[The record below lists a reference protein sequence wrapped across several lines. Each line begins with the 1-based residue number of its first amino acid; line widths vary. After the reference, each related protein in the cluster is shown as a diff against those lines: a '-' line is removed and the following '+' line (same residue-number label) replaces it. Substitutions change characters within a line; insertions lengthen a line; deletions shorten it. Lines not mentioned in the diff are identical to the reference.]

1 MESSSKFLESSKEFL
16 SSNSFIS
23 KISFI
28 ILIIIA
34 FILLFNFSYWIMN
47 MIISPSRSPFLIN
60 GMKDAKTLKIIT
72 QDIRQQGSIP
82 IYRSNDQYN
91 GIEMTWSTWI
101 YIDDPTYLQTQSG
114 GSSNNRRYNAV
125 FIKGSNSKNINSI
138 GVMQDDRLGV
148 TFRNSNGP
156 GVYLQPEYSVSPT
169 TFQSTELSNLIKMN
183 MVIIVDIFPFREPNS
198 DRTLYNQTITIEG
211 IPIKKW
217 VSVIMRFSTQ
227 NIVDVFIN
235 GSLQQRVKLFNTV
248 RQNYDDVFINP
259 EGGFDGFLSNL
270 RYYDYSIGTFEINQ
284 IVSSGPNLTM
294 PDDSNLK
301 NANPY
306 YLSTKWM
313 FGETNVS

>member
-16 SSNSFIS
+16 SSNSFIA

-47 MIISPSRSPFLIN
+47 MVLSPSRSPYLIN

-91 GIEMTWSTWI
+91 GIEMTWSSWI
-101 YIDDPTYLQTQSG
+101 YIDDPTYLQTTD
-114 GSSNNRRYNAV
+114 NTYNTV
-125 FIKGSNSKNINSI
+125 FVKGSNSKSI
-138 GVMQDDRLGV
+138 QTMGVIGNQRGG
-148 TFRNSNGP
+148 TFRNSNAP
-156 GVYLQPEYSVSPT
+156 GVYLQPEYSVTSS
-169 TFQSTELSNLIKMN
+169 TFQSPPTNSNLIKMN
-183 MVIIVDIFPFREPNS
+183 LVIMVDIFPFRDPNS
-198 DRTLYNQTITIEG
+198 DTTIYNQKIIIEG

-217 VSVIMRFSTQ
+217 VSIIMRFSTQ
-227 NIVDVFIN
+227 NILDVFIN
-235 GSLQQRVKLFNTV
+235 GSLQQRVKLYNTV

-259 EGGFDGFLSNL
+259 DGGFDGFLSNL

-284 IVSSGPNLTM
+284 IVSAGPNLTM

-301 NANPY
+301 NSNPY

-313 FGETNVS
+313 FGEANAS

>member
-16 SSNSFIS
+16 SSNSFIA

-47 MIISPSRSPFLIN
+47 MVLSPSRSPYLIN
-60 GMKDAKTLKIIT
+60 GMKDAKTLKVIT

-101 YIDDPTYLQTQSG
+101 YIDDPTYLQTQAT
-114 GSSNNRRYNAV
+114 GSSDNRPYNPV
-125 FIKGSNSKNINSI
+125 FVKGSNSKNINSI
-138 GVMQDDRLGV
+138 GVMQGDRLGV

-183 MVIIVDIFPFREPNS
+183 MIIIVDIFPFRDPNS
-198 DRTLYNQTITIEG
+198 NRTLYNHTITIEG

-217 VSVIMRFSTQ
+217 VSVIIRFSTQ

-301 NANPY
+301 NSNPY